1 MTICGYVLS
10 VMYAWHCQLWISLRN
25 FKVASSEQVNMR
37 EPADSEVNEMQV
49 SLNVNVINFQ
59 RKDEELQVA
68 NDDEECHNHIANL

>member
-1 MTICGYVLS
+1 
-10 VMYAWHCQLWISLRN
+10 
-25 FKVASSEQVNMR
+25 MR

>member
-1 MTICGYVLS
+1 M
-10 VMYAWHCQLWISLRN
+10 
-25 FKVASSEQVNMR
+25 K

-68 NDDEECHNHIANL
+68 NDDRECHNHIANLWKRTTT